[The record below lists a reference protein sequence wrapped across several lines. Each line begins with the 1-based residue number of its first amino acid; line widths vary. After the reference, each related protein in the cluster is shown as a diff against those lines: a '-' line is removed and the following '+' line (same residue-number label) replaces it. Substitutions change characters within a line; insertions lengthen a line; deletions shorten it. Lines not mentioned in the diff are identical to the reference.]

1 MNEIEKL
8 FQKFALI
15 QEVATVN
22 KITYA
27 KPSGNNHIKK
37 LVLAGGKMPDKKY
50 DTVKI
55 KRSGMQISFEFPPK
69 SARDQIIEQEVKAII
84 SEELRERSREIPAG

>member
-1 MNEIEKL
+1 M
-8 FQKFALI
+8 
-15 QEVATVN
+15 N

-27 KPSGNNHIKK
+27 APSVNNHIEKAI
-37 LVLAGGKMPDKKY
+37 LAGGNMPDKKY

-69 SARDQIIEQEVKAII
+69 SARDQIIGQEVKAII
-84 SEELRERSREIPAG
+84 SGELREKSREINVG